1 MANTILQVKK
11 SGVTGNVPASLAYG
25 ELALNYADGKLYY
38 KAVNGLITF
47 IQSDTTTDSF
57 ATINANSSL
66 ILATSPTDTLSIAA
80 GNNITISA
88 CTTTKTITINS
99 QDADVDQFARNQANS
114 ALTLAQDAYNYANTI
129 SGGSAVDNV
138 ARTLAQSAYGLAN
151 TANTPAGSTTE
162 IQFNDGG
169 IRGASA
175 SLTFDKNTGLL
186 SSPILKS
193 TQSAGDEGGQIDLSL
208 AAANTTLV
216 GGVAIDIYQNKL
228 RIFETGGSNRG
239 AYIDLSTANTG
250 VGSNILTGG
259 IAGPTGATGPIG
271 PTGPTGPIGDTGATG
286 STGPTGAQGPQGVAG
301 PAGATGPQG
310 ATGATGPQGPQ
321 GPQGEQGL
329 TGPQG
334 ETGPQG
340 STGAQGP
347 TGEKGDKGDT
357 GDTGPQGPQGIAGAA
372 GPQGPAG
379 TNGNTILNGTT
390 VPTSATGN
398 NGDFYIN
405 TTTNIIYGPKTA
417 AGWGTGTALSGG
429 SSGGS
434 LSNTNFQVFDATG
447 IFTVPA
453 GVTKIM
459 VECWGAGGGTGPIS
473 GFAKG
478 GDGGYGKSIFT
489 VTPGST
495 YPVSIGLGALGGGG
509 ASSFGTNMIVSN
521 GGDYAIN
528 SNCIIN
534 GGTSTGTISMTGQYG
549 MYIYSGN
556 AGLSSPWC
564 TQGGNA
570 PGRGAQTGSS
580 TSATAGANGRV
591 IVWW

>member
-1 MANTILQVKK
+1 MTKKILSLCVAIICFAFFTNAQLPNKFNFQGIVRNASGVAVSNQAVQIRISILDASSTGPVVYQEKHSVTTNQFGLYNVAIGAGTVLSGTFVSINWGFQDKYIKTELSTNNGVAFSTLGTSQLLAVPYAMYAGSTNTPGPAGPQGPQGPTGSTGPQGPAGPQGIAGSNGNTIL
-11 SGVTGNVPASLAYG
+11 SGTTAPTSAQGNNGDYY
-25 ELALNYADGKLYY
+25 LN
-38 KAVNGLITF
+38 
-47 IQSDTTTDSF
+47 TTT
-57 ATINANSSL
+57 N
-66 ILATSPTDTLSIAA
+66 ILYGPKTTS
-80 GNNITISA
+80 GWG
-88 CTTTKTITINS
+88 
-99 QDADVDQFARNQANS
+99 
-114 ALTLAQDAYNYANTI
+114 
-129 SGGSAVDNV
+129 SG
-138 ARTLAQSAYGLAN
+138 T
-151 TANTPAGSTTE
+151 
-162 IQFNDGG
+162 
-169 IRGASA
+169 
-175 SLTFDKNTGLL
+175 
-186 SSPILKS
+186 
-193 TQSAGDEGGQIDLSL
+193 
-208 AAANTTLV
+208 
-216 GGVAIDIYQNKL
+216 
-228 RIFETGGSNRG
+228 
-239 AYIDLSTANTG
+239 
-250 VGSNILTGG
+250 ILTGQG
-259 IAGPTGATGPIG
+259 PQGPQGPAGPTGPQGPAGPTGATGL
-271 PTGPTGPIGDTGATG
+271 
-286 STGPTGAQGPQGVAG
+286 QGI
-301 PAGATGPQG
+301 AGATG
-310 ATGATGPQGPQ
+310 A
-321 GPQGEQGL
+321 
-329 TGPQG
+329 
-334 ETGPQG
+334 
-340 STGAQGP
+340 
-347 TGEKGDKGDT
+347 
-357 GDTGPQGPQGIAGAA
+357 TGPQGPQGIAGAA
-372 GPQGPAG
+372 GPQGPSG

-390 VPTSATGN
+390 VPTSAIGN

-405 TTTNIIYGPKTA
+405 TTTNIIYGPKTI
-417 AGWGTGTALSGG
+417 AGWGTGTTLSGG

-434 LSNTNFQVFDATG
+434 LSNTNFQVFDASGT
-447 IFTVPA
+447 FTVPA
-453 GVTKIM
+453 GITKIM